1 MATKSRLTRYLDS
14 ANPKNILTIWGSM
27 VYSVSNCSGVAKRK
41 FDWANALID
50 ASITSAI
57 TFFGALGGGA
67 VAGITDLLIV
77 ESAAVAALSQF
88 FVFLALKRGLV
99 REKELLP

>member
-1 MATKSRLTRYLDS
+1 
-14 ANPKNILTIWGSM
+14 
-27 VYSVSNCSGVAKRK
+27 
-41 FDWANALID
+41 
-50 ASITSAI
+50 
-57 TFFGALGGGA
+57 LGGGA